1 MTLSDGK
8 LESQE
13 ASGPQAAFLGVSPRL
28 APLTTPQLG
37 PSEQRREPQLE
48 RRLCLRRAT
57 GLEGACQCGGCRR
70 TRDDGGAGWLG
81 GVRSA
86 RPTQTELTFFFR
98 TAAFTMEQPNTAH
111 DPPLASRVLVA
122 GSHHSTRLVYGGL
135 GLGLTLPDKAE
146 GLVGSEWLLVGI
158 GAIKEL
164 GVSV

>member
-1 MTLSDGK
+1 LTLSGGK

-28 APLTTPQLG
+28 APPTTLQPG

-48 RRLCLRRAT
+48 RRLCLRRPP
-57 GLEGACQCGGCRR
+57 GLGGACQCRGCRR
-70 TRDDGGAGWLG
+70 TRDDGGTGRLR

-86 RPTQTELTFFFR
+86 RSTPTEPTYFFR
-98 TAAFTMEQPNTAH
+98 TAALTMEQPKTAH
-111 DPPLASRVLVA
+111 DPPSRVLVA
-122 GSHHSTRLVYGGL
+122 GSHHSKRLVYGGL
-135 GLGLTLPDKAE
+135 GLGLTLSEKAE

-158 GAIKEL
+158 GATKEL